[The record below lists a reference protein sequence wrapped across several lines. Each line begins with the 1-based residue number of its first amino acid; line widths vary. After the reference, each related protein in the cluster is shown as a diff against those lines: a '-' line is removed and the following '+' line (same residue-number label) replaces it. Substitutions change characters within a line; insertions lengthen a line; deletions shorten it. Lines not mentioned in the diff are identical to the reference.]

1 MNFWVLL
8 LAACSAPEPAVES
21 ESATDVHAAA
31 VPAPVSLAVIPAIEW
46 RVASEAMR
54 SPAAT
59 PGDEALAAAR
69 AQLLTVVTQH
79 ARDPNNPWAIGHGM
93 LALGK
98 DTVLTN
104 DKGAVDHLFAAYG
117 EEITVGDETLIR
129 FPTSR
134 GDIRVEPH
142 ADLILKVLTEV
153 GVQPNRAVVVAGNA
167 HTVGDLYRGSLAR
180 AWVGDGS
187 ETGFASWNDSP
198 WALQGLAAYG
208 PEELTWTAEGG
219 HAMTLDSFTSL
230 SVSKLRSETAFLRE
244 AIANN
249 TTVEKRRQ
257 FIFDYTCGGSH
268 FYQGAAYAVGRGYG
282 TDEDRALV
290 AYELGVYFWRASSEL
305 AQLDSLMRSQP
316 DYAPLLLEQRL
327 KFTGH
332 LLESAHKTWAL
343 GVATPT
349 AEELVLIDVLRT
361 QVVATVQAID
371 ALGIWDRLEDVRAA
385 DEQVYLDYVGDS
397 AHALRALDLSTGEG
411 VIYR

>member
-1 MNFWVLL
+1 MTLWALL
-8 LAACSAPEPAVES
+8 LAACSTPELPIAPELPTEPPPTVEVVSPAV
-21 ESATDVHAAA
+21 
-31 VPAPVSLAVIPAIEW
+31 LPAITW
-46 RVASEAMR
+46 RVASEPLR
-54 SPAAT
+54 SPAAAL
-59 PGDEALAAAR
+59 GDDALAAAR
-69 AQLLTVVTQH
+69 AQLLQVVTEH

-98 DTVLTN
+98 DVVLTN
-104 DKGAVDHLFAAYG
+104 DIGAIDHLFAEYG
-117 EEITVGDETLIR
+117 EEWTVGGETLVR

-142 ADLILKVLTEV
+142 ADLVLKVLTEV
-153 GVQPNRAVVVAGNA
+153 GVQPDRAVTVAGNS

-180 AWVGDGS
+180 AWVDGDD
-187 ETGFASWNDSP
+187 TGFASWNDSP
-198 WALQGLAAYG
+198 WALQGLTAYG
-208 PEELTWTAEGG
+208 PGELTWTAQGG
-219 HAMTLDSFTSL
+219 HEMSLDGFTSA
-230 SVSKLRSETAFLRE
+230 SVAKLRSETAFLRE

-249 TTVEKRRQ
+249 ATVEKRRQ

-268 FYQGAAYAVGRGYG
+268 LYQGAVYAVGRGYG

-290 AYELGVYFWRASSEL
+290 AEELGVYFWRASSEL

-349 AEELVLIDVLRT
+349 AEELVLIGVLRT

-371 ALGIWDRLEDVRAA
+371 ALGIWDRLDDVRTA
-385 DEQVYLDYVGDS
+385 DEQVYLDYIGDS